1 MRCCQR
7 RMSAKINF
15 RRRRE
20 PPQRMAPV
28 RISESK
34 SSLRK
39 VIFISNSLQ
48 NGVGFIRCAE
58 THACWISPED
68 MIGKSVNVIVDCL
81 HVIYFPIGKTGV
93 IIKIRRMES
102 TSASAAPFAVE
113 TKGLTKRYPLT
124 WKRKVLV
131 ALSQLDLQ
139 VRPGEVYG
147 LLGPN
152 GSGKSTTL
160 KLLLGLIV
168 ATEGEARVFGLPPES
183 LDARRRVGFLPENP
197 YFYGFLNGDETLRFY
212 GKLCGVTGAKLD
224 KRIEEL
230 IDLVGLQNG
239 RERPLRS
246 YSKGMLQRIGLAQ
259 AMIHD
264 PDLLFLDEPTAGV
277 DPLGSAQIRDLILR
291 LKKMGKTVIFS
302 SHLLEQVQEV
312 ADRVAIFS
320 LGKKVLEGSLES
332 LLTENKSTQINIS
345 AEVGADQQQRLRQLM
360 TQAGIDER
368 SVSFDR
374 PRLSLEQLYLRTVQT
389 QSDSTSKDI
398 SRL

>member
-1 MRCCQR
+1 M
-7 RMSAKINF
+7 
-15 RRRRE
+15 
-20 PPQRMAPV
+20 
-28 RISESK
+28 
-34 SSLRK
+34 
-39 VIFISNSLQ
+39 
-48 NGVGFIRCAE
+48 
-58 THACWISPED
+58 D
-68 MIGKSVNVIVDCL
+68 
-81 HVIYFPIGKTGV
+81 
-93 IIKIRRMES
+93 
-102 TSASAAPFAVE
+102 TSAPTATTFAVE
-113 TKGLTKRYPLT
+113 TIGLTKRYPLT

-131 ALSQLDLQ
+131 ALHKLDLQ
-139 VRPGEVYG
+139 VKPGEVFG

-168 ATEGEARVFGLPPES
+168 PSEGEARVFGLPPES

-197 YFYGFLNGDETLRFY
+197 YFYGFLTGDETLRFY
-212 GKLCGVTGAKLD
+212 GRICGVTGAKLE

-320 LGKKVLEGSLES
+320 LGKKVLEGSMES
-332 LLTENKSTQINIS
+332 LLTEGHSTQINVP
-345 AEVGADQQQRLRQLM
+345 AELSEEQRQRLRKALVD
-360 TQAGIDER
+360 AGINIAGDAIR
-368 SVSFDR
+368 FTQ
-374 PRLSLEQLYLRTVQT
+374 PHLSLEQLYLRTVQH
-389 QSDSTSKDI
+389 QVGSSSQNPNSK
-398 SRL
+398 

>member
-1 MRCCQR
+1 M
-7 RMSAKINF
+7 MDPSTVVAT
-15 RRRRE
+15 
-20 PPQRMAPV
+20 PLA
-28 RISESK
+28 
-34 SSLRK
+34 
-39 VIFISNSLQ
+39 
-48 NGVGFIRCAE
+48 AE
-58 THACWISPED
+58 T
-68 MIGKSVNVIVDCL
+68 V
-81 HVIYFPIGKTGV
+81 
-93 IIKIRRMES
+93 
-102 TSASAAPFAVE
+102 
-113 TKGLTKRYPLT
+113 GLTKRYPLT

-131 ALSQLDLQ
+131 ALDHLDLQ
-139 VRPGEVYG
+139 IKPGEVFG

-168 ATEGEARVFGLPPES
+168 PSEGEARVFGLPPES

-212 GKLCGVTGAKLD
+212 GKLCGVTGAALD

-230 IDLVGLQNG
+230 IELVGLQNG

-259 AMIHD
+259 ALIHD

-320 LGKKVLEGSLES
+320 LGKKVLEGSLDE
-332 LLTENKSTQINIS
+332 LLTENESTQINIPGEVT
-345 AEVGADQQQRLRQLM
+345 AEQQQRLRAAVAQS
-360 TQAGIDER
+360 GIG
-368 SVSFDR
+368 DR
-374 PRLSLEQLYLRTVQT
+374 EIRFTRPHLSLEQLYLRTVQN
-389 QSDSTSKDI
+389 QSDQASKQV
-398 SRL
+398 SRK